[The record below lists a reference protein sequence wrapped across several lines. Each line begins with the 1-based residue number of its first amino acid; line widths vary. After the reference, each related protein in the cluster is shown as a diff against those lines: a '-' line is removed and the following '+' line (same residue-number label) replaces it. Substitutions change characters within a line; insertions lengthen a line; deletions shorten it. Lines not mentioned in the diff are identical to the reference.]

1 MTWGVRVRGGKAE
14 DGAEMKGMLLP
25 ASQTRQMMHGQMA
38 LDTAAIFT
46 SVSSYNNLAPD
57 QQIPHHRTNTTVA
70 PESLGGRQQSV
81 SLLVSGSCPGTQPV
95 VCSVSPWMRDRADTT
110 KHMHAH
116 DQTTSL
122 FLAMFPCPSST
133 STPFSVKDIL
143 NLEQSHDVM
152 VSPLDVSSRMDC
164 CSVPTSSSSSSSS
177 SSCMLARLKQEPL
190 RDMSSAISMFG
201 EDLQEPRA
209 GRGNGLNFATTF
221 YGKSLLEMDLV
232 KDGKSDAFEGKRRK
246 GEMRKAGTFY
256 CAVLRYKCK
265 RQRQDQSLEMVSLP
279 PPRRVSVP
287 VLVRDGKPCLAADTG
302 SYNPSYSMGHINHF
316 TYNNY
321 PAFSN
326 YTSPGCNTNYACNYP
341 AATMQTMQG
350 SSNNG
355 NYMNFGVGDLNN
367 VQNTFSSSNG
377 VSSLHGIRTW

>member
-1 MTWGVRVRGGKAE
+1 
-14 DGAEMKGMLLP
+14 
-25 ASQTRQMMHGQMA
+25 
-38 LDTAAIFT
+38 
-46 SVSSYNNLAPD
+46 
-57 QQIPHHRTNTTVA
+57 
-70 PESLGGRQQSV
+70 
-81 SLLVSGSCPGTQPV
+81 
-95 VCSVSPWMRDRADTT
+95 
-110 KHMHAH
+110 
-116 DQTTSL
+116 
-122 FLAMFPCPSST
+122 MFPSPST

-152 VSPLDVSSRMDC
+152 VSSLDVSSRMDC
-164 CSVPTSSSSSSSS
+164 CSTSSS

-190 RDMSSAISMFG
+190 RDMSSTAVSLFG
-201 EDLQEPRA
+201 EDIHDSKA
-209 GRGNGLNFATTF
+209 GRGNALNFASTF
-221 YGKSLLEMDLV
+221 YGKSLIEMDIN
-232 KDGKSDAFEGKRRK
+232 KDGKTDAFEGKRRK
-246 GEMRKAGTFY
+246 EEFSVAAEVVEDLKPEDPDRPKPRRRRKPRVLFSQAQVYELERRFKQQRYLSAPERDHLAG
-256 CAVLRYKCK
+256 VLKLTPTQVKIWFQNRRYKCK

-287 VLVRDGKPCLAADTG
+287 VLVRDGKPCLTADTAT
-302 SYNPSYSMGHINHF
+302 YNPSYSMGHINHF

-350 SSNNG
+350 SSNSG

>member
-1 MTWGVRVRGGKAE
+1 
-14 DGAEMKGMLLP
+14 
-25 ASQTRQMMHGQMA
+25 
-38 LDTAAIFT
+38 
-46 SVSSYNNLAPD
+46 
-57 QQIPHHRTNTTVA
+57 
-70 PESLGGRQQSV
+70 
-81 SLLVSGSCPGTQPV
+81 
-95 VCSVSPWMRDRADTT
+95 
-110 KHMHAH
+110 
-116 DQTTSL
+116 
-122 FLAMFPCPSST
+122 MFPCPSNT

-152 VSPLDVSSRMDC
+152 ASPLDVSSRMDC
-164 CSVPTSSSSSSSS
+164 CSVPTTSSSCSSS

-190 RDMSSAISMFG
+190 RDMSSAASMFG
-201 EDLQEPRA
+201 EDLQDPRA
-209 GRGNGLNFATTF
+209 GRGNALNFATAF
-221 YGKSLLEMDLV
+221 YGKSIMEMDLV

-246 GEMRKAGTFY
+246 EEFSPPSEPVEDIKPDDSSRPKTRRRRKPRVLFSQAQVYELERRFKQQRYLSAPERDHLAG
-256 CAVLRYKCK
+256 VLKLTPTQVKIWFQNRRYKCK

-287 VLVRDGKPCLAADTG
+287 VLVRDGKPCLAADTA

-326 YTSPGCNTNYACNYP
+326 YTSPGCNTNYACSYP
-341 AATMQTMQG
+341 ASTMQTMQG
-350 SSNNG
+350 PSNNG

-367 VQNTFSSSNG
+367 VQNTFTSSNG

>member
-1 MTWGVRVRGGKAE
+1 
-14 DGAEMKGMLLP
+14 
-25 ASQTRQMMHGQMA
+25 
-38 LDTAAIFT
+38 
-46 SVSSYNNLAPD
+46 
-57 QQIPHHRTNTTVA
+57 
-70 PESLGGRQQSV
+70 
-81 SLLVSGSCPGTQPV
+81 
-95 VCSVSPWMRDRADTT
+95 
-110 KHMHAH
+110 
-116 DQTTSL
+116 
-122 FLAMFPCPSST
+122 MFPSPST

-152 VSPLDVSSRMDC
+152 VSSLDVSSRMDC
-164 CSVPTSSSSSSSS
+164 CTLPTS

-190 RDMSSAISMFG
+190 RDMSSATSLFG
-201 EDLQEPRA
+201 EDLHEPKA
-209 GRGNGLNFATTF
+209 GRGNALSFATTF
-221 YGKSLLEMDLV
+221 YGKSLIEMDIV
-232 KDGKSDAFEGKRRK
+232 KDGKTDSFEGKRRK
-246 GEMRKAGTFY
+246 EEFSPAAEPVDNIKPEDPDRPRPRRRRKPRVLFSQAQVYELERRFKQQRYLSAPERDHLAG
-256 CAVLRYKCK
+256 VLKLTPTQVKIWFQNRRYKCK

-287 VLVRDGKPCLAADTG
+287 VLVRDGKPCLAADAAT
-302 SYNPSYSMGHINHF
+302 YNPSYSMGHINHF

-326 YTSPGCNTNYACNYP
+326 YTNPGCNTNYACNYP

-355 NYMNFGVGDLNN
+355 NYMNFGVGELNN